1 MNFKNL
7 WIPAVA
13 GLALIVGCDSKP
25 ADSIPKAAPMAAKA
39 PHELLAH
46 MKYIAVR
53 KDLQDVAVVAPQD
66 LAGLYGNAWWF
77 HKHAGSM
84 ELALT
89 AEEIKGLGAEE
100 IKNLGYLAP
109 NVSMA
114 SLQAAMDKLQTKEI
128 KALPDEMQGLDLMRL
143 DQVPTDD
150 KNKATAKDFAELNGN
165 LLRPLYNTGLYRLLK
180 GVPDSLW
187 SEIAVM
193 QTTPNPKVPEETGLV
208 LGLQGKP
215 VIKVTAR
222 QKADK
227 TYAIIYIQYLVQPKV
242 LAKAAAAA
250 TAEKK

>member
-25 ADSIPKAAPMAAKA
+25 ADTIPKTAPAAAKA

-46 MKYIAVR
+46 MKYIGVR
-53 KDLQDVAVVAPQD
+53 KDLQDVAVIAPQD

-84 ELALT
+84 DLALT
-89 AEEIKGLGAEE
+89 AEEIKGLGADE
-100 IKNLGYLAP
+100 IKTMGYLAP
-109 NVSMA
+109 NVTMA
-114 SLQAAMDKLQTKEI
+114 GYEAAMTKLQAKEI
-128 KALPDEMQGLDLMRL
+128 KALPDEMQGLDPMRL
-143 DQVPTDD
+143 DLVPTDD
-150 KNKATAKDFAELNGN
+150 KAKATAKDFAALNGN
-165 LLRPLYNTGLYRLLK
+165 LLKPLYNTGLYRLLK
-180 GVPDSLW
+180 GVPDALW
-187 SEIAVM
+187 GEIAVM

-227 TYAIIYIQYLVQPKV
+227 TYSIIYIQYLVQPKV
-242 LAKAAAAA
+242 LAKAAAGM
-250 TAEKK
+250 AEKK